1 MWEQNQPLGN
11 FELTGLPPAPR
22 GVPQIEVTFDIDANG
37 IVHVSAKDRGTG
49 REQSMTI
56 TGGSALS
63 KDDIDKMVRDAE
75 QYADEDRKRK
85 EAVEARNHADSAV
98 YSTEKF
104 LSENADKIPAD
115 VKSEVEA
122 DIADVKKALEG
133 EDTDAISA
141 AAAKLATSSQKM
153 GTAMYENAAAQD
165 AAGAAAGASAEGES
179 STDDDDVVEAEIV
192 DEGEDSQASGS
203 TEDEAK

>member
-1 MWEQNQPLGN
+1 
-11 FELTGLPPAPR
+11 
-22 GVPQIEVTFDIDANG
+22 
-37 IVHVSAKDRGTG
+37 
-49 REQSMTI
+49 MTI

-85 EAVEARNHADSAV
+85 EAVEVRNQADSAV

-115 VKSEVEA
+115 VKTEVEA

-141 AAAKLATSSQKM
+141 AAAKLAASSQKM
-153 GTAMYENAAAQD
+153 GSAMYANAAAQD
-165 AAGAAAGASAEGES
+165 APSAAGAAAGS
-179 STDDDDVVEAEIV
+179 STDDEDVVEAEIV
-192 DEGEDSQASGS
+192 DEGDDIQAQRFDRG
-203 TEDEAK
+203 